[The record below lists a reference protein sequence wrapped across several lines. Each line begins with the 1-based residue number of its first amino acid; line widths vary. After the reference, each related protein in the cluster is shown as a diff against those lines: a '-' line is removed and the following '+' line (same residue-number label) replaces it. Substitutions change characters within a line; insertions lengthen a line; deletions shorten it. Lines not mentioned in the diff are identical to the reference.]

1 MENNVIALV
10 AILLLVSLVI
20 LFVVVAEGRNS
31 RRRGGRG
38 RGYRPHHWFPWRRTV
53 QTDLVT
59 PYCAHTRWGC
69 CRDGRPK
76 NDSWGTNC

>member
-31 RRRGGRG
+31 RRHGGGHG
-38 RGYRPHHWFPWRRTV
+38 RRPHHWFPWRRTV

-59 PYCAHTRWGC
+59 PFCAHTRWGC